1 MCMECEKLK
10 KQQLL
15 SDKRRDKETKRL
27 KQIISTQEKTIE
39 RLRKEIEKK
48 NLQLVTFVMNMTR
61 DKKK

>member
-1 MCMECEKLK
+1 MCLECEKLK

-15 SDKRRDKETKRL
+15 SDTRRDKETKRL

-61 DKKK
+61 DMKK

>member
-48 NLQLVTFVMNMTR
+48 NLQLVTFVINMRR
-61 DKKK
+61 DKMK